1 MSCFAYFNED
11 TGEVKEITSEK
22 DSTRLYIEIDDALAT
37 SFLNATESMLD
48 WVVTSDSDNKYVIS
62 KKQKNK
68 KEVITNNSIFPLK
81 TFNKI
86 QETQDV
92 FQVIQRGTKWLG
104 YASLTNECRD
114 FYKRSKDYFGQYKVL
129 YVTEKGD
136 KRKLLE
142 TISVDFEN
150 FFTDAEFEIQAET
163 FKDCDL
169 YIASG
174 NDNFIHVRCDNDHEI
189 LY

>member
-1 MSCFAYFNED
+1 MSCFAYFNEN
-11 TGEVKEITSEK
+11 TGEVIEVTSEK
-22 DSTRLYIEIDDALAT
+22 DSTRLCIEIDDALAI
-37 SFLNATESMLD
+37 SFLNATENMLD
-48 WVVTSDSDNKYVIS
+48 WIVTSDSESKYTIS

-81 TFNKI
+81 RFDKI
-86 QETQDV
+86 QGTQDV
-92 FQVIQRGTKWLG
+92 FQVIQRGTQWLG

-129 YVTEKGD
+129 YITERGD

-142 TISVDFEN
+142 TIFVDFEN
-150 FFTDAEFEIQAET
+150 FFTDAEFEIKAET
-163 FKDCDL
+163 IKDCDL

-174 NDNFIHVRCDNDHEI
+174 NDNFIHVR
-189 LY
+189 Y

>member
-1 MSCFAYFNED
+1 MSCFAYFDEN
-11 TGEVKEITSEK
+11 TGAVTEVTSEK
-22 DSTRLYIEIDDALAT
+22 DSTRLYIEIDEALAT
-37 SFLNATESMLD
+37 SFLSATESMLD
-48 WVVTSDSDNKYVIS
+48 WIVTLASDNKYVIS

-81 TFNKI
+81 QFDKI

-92 FQVIQRGTKWLG
+92 FQVIQRGKKWSG
-104 YASLTNECRD
+104 YASLTDGCRD

-129 YVTEKGD
+129 YITEKGD

-150 FFTDAEFEIQAET
+150 FFSDAEFEIKAET
-163 FKDCDL
+163 VNDCNL

-174 NDNFIHVRCDNDHEI
+174 NDNFIHIRCKDES
-189 LY
+189 